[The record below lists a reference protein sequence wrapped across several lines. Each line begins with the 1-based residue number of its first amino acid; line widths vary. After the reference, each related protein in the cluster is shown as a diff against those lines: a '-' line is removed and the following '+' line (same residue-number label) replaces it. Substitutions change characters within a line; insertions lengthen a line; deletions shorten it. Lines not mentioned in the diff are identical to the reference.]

1 MPTVSIINDV
11 SALEGDSGFTNEVFT
26 VAVSGSVLKPIT
38 VTYSTA
44 DGTATVTPGDDYVP
58 QSGTLTFQPG
68 GPTTMLITVPVVGN
82 TIVEPNESYFVQ
94 LGNVTNAVL
103 SRATAVGT
111 ILNDDMDLSITD
123 ASALQLTSG
132 TTSAVFTISAI
143 GIVPTAVL
151 VDWSTADNTASAG
164 IDYVPTSGVLTFAPG
179 VGAINV
185 TVPILGRALYHSPE
199 TFFVNLTSPTSPTN
213 PISGHLTKGVGVGT
227 ITNVNE
233 PPALYTSDVHVTT
246 TQAGQQDAVF
256 SVALDKASGDM
267 TFVQYATA
275 DGTALAGTNYLAQS
289 GTLSFAPGVTSQLV
303 TVPVMTNGVYAPNE
317 QFYLNLFNPVHAVI
331 SDPQGVGTIIFGTP
345 PPTETIL
352 DVNSAGYGETNGW
365 TRYGNTLAYG
375 LDYDIHPAGT
385 GSGFADWTFSGLAP
399 GSYQVFAQWIPFSDR
414 ATNAPYTIYD
424 GSTPLATV
432 RVNQQFMPSDDQ
444 SNGVVW
450 QSLGTFNTSTGRTL
464 DVRLNDNANGS
475 VVADAIRVVS
485 GGIGPQSPQ
494 MDVSGGGQS
503 IADSTAG
510 PAAAALFSNGTDFG
524 SVAAF
529 SSSFINTFTITN
541 TGNAD
546 LLLTGA
552 PRVSISGAN
561 ASDFTV
567 VSQPPSTIA
576 AGTSAT
582 FQVMFHPGAVG
593 ERTAVLSIPDNDPT
607 QAPYTF
613 NIVGTGTVA
622 GPSQLVVDDSGGG
635 FQASGGWVTNVNTLA
650 YQGELRSD
658 AAGQGAGSCDMDFFR
673 LGGRKLHRLYHL
685 QVPFQNRAHQRSL
698 YDHGRQLR
706 AARRAGQRTANWPR
720 ADVSYGGVMWKALS
734 TLNVTSGTL
743 SVNLN
748 NQANGYVI
756 ADAVYLLRDDVA
768 SAGSIAST
776 TASSTTTSVNTG
788 SNTATSSGTTS
799 LPASNLI
806 HNAANA
812 LDVNG
817 DGVVSPLD
825 ALILVD
831 HLLAPALYPVGS
843 YYMDVNGDGV
853 VSPLDLLAV
862 IDSLQHSGPQ
872 AAVAAPRAVA
882 ASAVTLRVA
891 VASAQGAGVDS
902 AASPAATA
910 SSPFPAAAVDEAI
923 SQMADA
929 QAVATASSTTKVPA
943 AAAVSTLVKRSST
956 TSKSG
961 SLFDP
966 QDS

>member
-1 MPTVSIINDV
+1 
-11 SALEGDSGFTNEVFT
+11 
-26 VAVSGSVLKPIT
+26 
-38 VTYSTA
+38 
-44 DGTATVTPGDDYVP
+44 
-58 QSGTLTFQPG
+58 
-68 GPTTMLITVPVVGN
+68 
-82 TIVEPNESYFVQ
+82 
-94 LGNVTNAVL
+94 
-103 SRATAVGT
+103 
-111 ILNDDMDLSITD
+111 
-123 ASALQLTSG
+123 
-132 TTSAVFTISAI
+132 
-143 GIVPTAVL
+143 
-151 VDWSTADNTASAG
+151 
-164 IDYVPTSGVLTFAPG
+164 LTFAPG

-199 TFFVNLTSPTSPTN
+199 TFFVNLTSPKSPTN

-256 SVALDKASGDM
+256 SVALDKASGDT

-275 DGTALAGTNYLAQS
+275 DGTALAGTNYLAES

-303 TVPVMTNGVYAPNE
+303 TVPVMTNGVYAPDE
-317 QFYLNLFNPVHAVI
+317 EFYLNLFNPVHAAI

-345 PPTETIL
+345 PPTETII

-385 GSGFADWTFSGLAP
+385 GSGFADWTFSGLAA

-432 RVNQQFMPSDDQ
+432 RVNQQVMPSGDQ

-450 QSLGTFNTSTGRTL
+450 QSLGTFNTSTGTL

-485 GGIGPQSPQ
+485 GGIGPQAPQ

-510 PAAAALFSNGTDFG
+510 PAATASFGNGTDFG
-524 SVAAF
+524 GVAAF

-576 AGTSAT
+576 AGASAT

-607 QAPYTF
+607 KAPYTF
-613 NIVGTGTVA
+613 NIAGTGTDA

-635 FQASGGWVTNVNTLA
+635 FQAAGGWVTNANTLA

-658 AAGQGAGSCDMDFFR
+658 AAGQGADHATWTFTDLAPGN
-673 LGGRKLHRLYHL
+673 YTVYTTW
-685 QVPFQNRAHQRSL
+685 VPFQNRATNAPFTIMDGNTSRGTVLVNEQ
-698 YDHGRQLR
+698 Q
-706 AARRAGQRTANWPR
+706 TP

-768 SAGSIAST
+768 SAGSTTSTAASN
-776 TASSTTTSVNTG
+776 TTTSVNTT
-788 SNTATSSGTTS
+788 SNTETSSGTTS
-799 LPASNLI
+799 LPASNLM
-806 HNAANA
+806 HNAANP

-853 VSPLDLLAV
+853 VSPLDLLSV
-862 IDSLQHSGPQ
+862 IDFLQHSGPQ
-872 AAVAAPRAVA
+872 AAVAAPRAIPASPVA
-882 ASAVTLRVA
+882 SSVA
-891 VASAQGAGVDS
+891 VASAQATGVAS

-929 QAVATASSTTKVPA
+929 QAVATAASTTKVPA
-943 AAAVSTLVKRSST
+943 AAAVITLVKKSST